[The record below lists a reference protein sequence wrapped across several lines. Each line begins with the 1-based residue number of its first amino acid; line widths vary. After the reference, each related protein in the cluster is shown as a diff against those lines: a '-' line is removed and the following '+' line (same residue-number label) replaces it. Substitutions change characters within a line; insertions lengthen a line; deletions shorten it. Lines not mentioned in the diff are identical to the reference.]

1 MKLRP
6 RSTQKL
12 LLDRAYDVLHA
23 EIDAIDNIELGPSF
37 AKAIKAL
44 YSCRGPIL
52 TTGMGKAG
60 HIARKFAATLCS
72 TGSPAVY
79 LHPGD
84 AAHGDSGI
92 IHPFHPD
99 QVVFHV
105 TNAGPLISEIS
116 HSGGSA
122 IASSGGPFGASR
134 PKAGSCMVAFST
146 SGKTQEVLETI
157 KQGWN
162 LGLGTV
168 ICVTS
173 HPDSELRELSSI
185 VIDMGVIKEAGEL
198 GLAPSASIAAM
209 LAISDALA
217 IILSEEKGFLAAE
230 FGARHHGGYLGKK
243 ARRG

>member
-12 LLDRAYDVLHA
+12 LRDRAYDVLYA

-37 AKAIKAL
+37 AEAIKAL

-72 TGSPAVY
+72 TGAPAVY
-79 LHPGD
+79 LHPGE
-84 AAHGDSGI
+84 AAHGDLGI
-92 IHPFHPD
+92 IG
-99 QVVFHV
+99 
-105 TNAGPLISEIS
+105 T
-116 HSGGSA
+116 GSDA
-122 IASSGGPFGASR
+122 YHGIPG
-134 PKAGSCMVAFST
+134 KDVLVAFST
-146 SGKTQEVLETI
+146 SVKTEEVLETI
-157 KQGWN
+157 RRGRN
-162 LGLGTV
+162 LGLDTV
-168 ICVTS
+168 IGVTS
-173 HPDSELRELSSI
+173 HPYSELRELSDI
-185 VIDMGVIKEAGEL
+185 VINMGTIDEAGEL

-217 IILSEEKGFLAAE
+217 IVLSEEME
-230 FGARHHGGYLGKK
+230 FSAKDFGDRHHGGYLGKN